1 MLFKSNSAF
10 CSLVMIGFAILTSGN
25 ILYGQGKVIAIGDE
39 WPMSDAAFQEI
50 STDVEIFVGT
60 NNGVKQITVSG
71 TELAN

>member
-60 NNGVKQITVSG
+60 NNGVSDGLKLGQ
-71 TELAN
+71 